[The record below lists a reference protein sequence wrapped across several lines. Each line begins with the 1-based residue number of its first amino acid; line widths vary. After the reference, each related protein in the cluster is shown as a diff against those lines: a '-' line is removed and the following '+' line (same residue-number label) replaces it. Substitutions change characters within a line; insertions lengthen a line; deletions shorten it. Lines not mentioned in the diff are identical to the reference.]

1 MPSRWCSGS
10 KSFDDLKTN
19 LTALPIILEIKRQTE
34 LVARMRAENI
44 PDFFDEF
51 FFFAIEDKPKE

>member
-1 MPSRWCSGS
+1 
-10 KSFDDLKTN
+10 
-19 LTALPIILEIKRQTE
+19 
-34 LVARMRAENI
+34 MRAGNI